1 MKFKSKKVLLCW
13 ILSGLIPLS
22 VAQAAPNMNMPQLPQ
37 AGGMFDAGALNK
49 HQIDYLKN
57 KEMTDQ
63 KIKDLKNK
71 QEYIQ
76 DDKMEENNN
85 KNILPINSTPN
96 ANEVDSE
103 LQMTIEKY
111 KTEGFYIKN
120 IEVDE
125 SYILSNDEIK
135 SVIEPLVG
143 RVVQLQEIK
152 DAIDKINMLY
162 AEKNYITARAYLED
176 QVIEDGTI
184 RISLLEGRIG
194 EVKISGNKCTTKGYI
209 MRRIE
214 DMDMGNLL
222 ELRQLEQDV
231 IQFNHVNEGIVINAN
246 LVPGEVV
253 GTSDLEIN
261 VRENFPFH
269 ITLATDNAGRE
280 TIGQNRFG
288 VIGQIDS
295 LTGHRDKLTG
305 GTYLSSSSVTPFI
318 DYNIPLNKS
327 GGRLGV
333 SYSASNM
340 DVTKGDYAMFDI
352 SGKSQLAQLYY
363 SQPIIDKPWLNLTSI
378 SNVSY
383 KTASTDIADFQIYK
397 DKVITLGTGIMARKD
412 SRRGIW
418 YTNHNVSYSF
428 PLDHSFYDPY
438 FRYEGGII
446 RVHDFGKGIVGQFR
460 ALWQYSPEKYIPSLD
475 QFQIGGVSTVRGY
488 SEGGLIGRTGYL
500 TSAEVIFPITPT
512 EWKFKLRGKERIIY
526 PRNLIK
532 GAVFVDHGA
541 VFPGGED
548 TTVDNFMASAG
559 FGLRVNLPFD
569 LTGKFY
575 WGFPFLKSDYLAY
588 TYMPRFHFEITA
600 SPDFDRL
607 IDFKNKRMEQRVQ
620 RAPKSKKKEAL

>member
-1 MKFKSKKVLLCW
+1 MKSKSKKILLYC
-13 ILSGLIPLS
+13 ILSGMLPLG
-22 VAQAAPNMNMPQLPQ
+22 VMAAPIAPITPHT
-37 AGGMFDAGALNK
+37 GGMFDAGALNK

-57 KEMTDQ
+57 KEMTEQ
-63 KIKDLKNK
+63 KIKDLEHKEEFIPETDTNNEQDKN
-71 QEYIQ
+71 
-76 DDKMEENNN
+76 MH
-85 KNILPINSTPN
+85 PINSTSDN
-96 ANEVDSE
+96 STTDSQ

-111 KTEGFYIKN
+111 KNEGFYLKN

-135 SVIEPLVG
+135 AIIEPLVG

-152 DAIDKINMLY
+152 DAIDKINTLY

-176 QVIEDGTI
+176 QVIDEGTI
-184 RISLLEGRIG
+184 RISLLEGRVG
-194 EVKISGNKCTTKGYI
+194 YVKINGNKCTTNGYI
-209 MRRIE
+209 MRRL
-214 DMDMGNLL
+214 DNMDMGNLL
-222 ELRQLEQDV
+222 ELRKLEQDV

-253 GTSDLEIN
+253 ATSDLEIS

-269 ITLATDNAGRE
+269 VTLATDNAGRE

-305 GTYLSSSSVTPFI
+305 GTYLSKSSVTPFI

-327 GGRLGV
+327 GGRLGF

-352 SGKSQLAQLYY
+352 SGKSQSAQLYY

-378 SNVSY
+378 SNVAY
-383 KTASTDIADFQIYK
+383 KTASTSIADYRIYR

-428 PLDHSFYDPY
+428 PMDHSFYDPY

-446 RVHDFGKGIVGQFR
+446 RVHDFGKGIIGQFR
-460 ALWQYSPEKYIPSLD
+460 GLWQYSPEKYIPSLD

-488 SEGGLIGRTGYL
+488 SEGALIGRTGYL
-500 TSAEVIFPITPT
+500 ASAEVIFPITPT
-512 EWKFKLRGKERIIY
+512 EWRFKLRGKERIIY

-548 TTVDNFMASAG
+548 VDFNYFLASAG
-559 FGLRVNLPFD
+559 FGFRVNLPFD

-575 WGFPFLKSDYLAY
+575 WGFPFLDSDYLAY
-588 TYMPRFHFEITA
+588 SYMPRFHFEITA

-607 IDFKNKRMEQRVQ
+607 IDFKNRRMEQRVQ
-620 RAPKSKKKEAL
+620 RAPKTKKKEAL

>member
-1 MKFKSKKVLLCW
+1 MKFKSKKILLYC
-13 ILSGLIPLS
+13 ILLGMLPLS
-22 VAQAAPNMNMPQLPQ
+22 VMAAPIAPMAPQT
-37 AGGMFDAGALNK
+37 GGMFDAGALNK

-57 KEMTDQ
+57 KEMTEQ
-63 KIKDLKNK
+63 KIKDLEHKHDYVPENDNSD
-71 QEYIQ
+71 EQ
-76 DDKMEENNN
+76 D
-85 KNILPINSTPN
+85 KNIQRVNSTPDKSG
-96 ANEVDSE
+96 ADSQ

-111 KTEGFYIKN
+111 KNEGFYLKN
-120 IEVDE
+120 IEVAE
-125 SYILSNDEIK
+125 SYILSNDDIK
-135 SVIEPLVG
+135 AIIEPLVG

-152 DAIDKINMLY
+152 DAIDKINTLY
-162 AEKNYITARAYLED
+162 AEKNYITARAFLED

-184 RISLLEGRIG
+184 RISLLEGRVGYVNIN
-194 EVKISGNKCTTKGYI
+194 GNKCTTNGYI
-209 MRRIE
+209 MRRLNNME
-214 DMDMGNLL
+214 MGNLL
-222 ELRQLEQDV
+222 ELRKLEQDV
-231 IQFNHVNEGIVINAN
+231 IQFNHVNEGININAN

-288 VIGQIDS
+288 LIGQIDS

-305 GTYLSSSSVTPFI
+305 GSYWSKSSVTPFI

-327 GGRLGV
+327 GGRLGF

-340 DVTKGDYAMFDI
+340 DITKGDYAMFDI
-352 SGKSQLAQLYY
+352 SGKSQSAQLYY

-378 SNVSY
+378 SNVAY
-383 KTASTDIADFQIYK
+383 KTAGTSIADYRIYR
-397 DKVITLGTGIMARKD
+397 DKVITVGTGVMARKD

-428 PLDHSFYDPY
+428 PMDHSFYDPY

-446 RVHDFGKGIVGQFR
+446 RIHDFGKGIIGQFR
-460 ALWQYSPEKYIPSLD
+460 GLWQYSPEKYIPSLD
-475 QFQIGGVSTVRGY
+475 QFQVGGVSTVRGY
-488 SEGGLIGRTGYL
+488 SEGALIGRTGYL
-500 TSAEVIFPITPT
+500 ASAEVIFPITPS

-541 VFPGGED
+541 VFSGGED
-548 TTVDNFMASAG
+548 VTSNNFLASAG
-559 FGLRVNLPFD
+559 FGFRVNLPFD
-569 LTGKFY
+569 LMGKFY
-575 WGFPFLKSDYLAY
+575 WGFPFLDSDYLAY

-607 IDFKNKRMEQRVQ
+607 IDYKNRRMEQRVK